1 MKPKKRKSKMVMVRD
16 AITIIICNVLTGLL
30 IASVNITESSLTQ
43 GLTDAL
49 MVSLLTTYGLIFLL
63 RFILRCAEKD
73 IRTELMNTGLNDH
86 YEKSLKSSVSAI
98 QEVSVGTI
106 FDAVR
111 ELLNM
116 KGGYVVSLL
125 SLITTLIPA
134 IALIYKEFLYAIPCG
149 IITLISVVLS
159 FFLTW
164 ICDKIFKWNGK
175 AAALKAELQ
184 KITADNYLNIMT
196 IKYMGFG
203 EYCKTD

>member
-1 MKPKKRKSKMVMVRD
+1 MKPKKRNSKIVMVRD

-30 IASVNITESSLTQ
+30 IASVNVTESSLTQ

-73 IRTELMNTGLNDH
+73 IRTEIMNTGLNDH
-86 YEKSLKSSVSAI
+86 YDKSLKSSVSAI

-116 KGGYVVSLL
+116 KGGYVVSL
-125 SLITTLIPA
+125 T
-134 IALIYKEFLYAIPCG
+134 
-149 IITLISVVLS
+149 
-159 FFLTW
+159 
-164 ICDKIFKWNGK
+164 
-175 AAALKAELQ
+175 
-184 KITADNYLNIMT
+184 
-196 IKYMGFG
+196 
-203 EYCKTD
+203 